1 MVIPGRLI
9 WEQGECC
16 LLPIAA
22 ARGLVLGMTG
32 SSVAQRWILG
42 LSSMARGF
50 VQLCYRAPT
59 PLILQD
65 PAAVPCPDV
74 HPNGHKG
81 QSCLFA
87 VS

>member
-9 WEQGECC
+9 WEQGG

-22 ARGLVLGMTG
+22 ARGLEVVLGMTG

-74 HPNGHKG
+74 HPSGHKG